1 VVDVAQVGLESI
13 NFTLVDVVEGHD
25 EAFNAWYENDHFYAG
40 GVLVRVCSVGDGGT
54 ARSRC
59 AMCASPVRR
68 ALLRTQLPAP
78 TWRPTSSRSPTAAGV
93 SGLGRPQLAELRRQG
108 RMFAERVPVSI
119 AFYTFDRV
127 VGSSSRV
134 PPHVALEHPFASLFA
149 VFARRLSPGGRG
161 APLGSAAPVPA
172 GSLVLSTTWRQEPSL
187 VEQADLRPYAP
198 ITLLLTFLEG
208 EPPRTR
214 TDTEDLAHTVTAAAA
229 DVEPMWASA
238 FLPAV
243 PGRTDWC
250 GRFADPQYRGPGSD
264 HRRGVRCQRGVDDDA
279 GCDQGFDGVLAQTQ
293 LAQDVEGVFT
303 DLRRRAHSGR
313 RRSVIFAWGRHRS
326 SRSAPCVVHLQEDGA
341 V

>member
-1 VVDVAQVGLESI
+1 MVDVAQVGLESI

-40 GVLVRVCSVGDGGT
+40 GVLGPSVLGGRRWYCPKSMRDVRFAGSPCPFEDPTTGTNLATYFFTLPDGGREFRDWV
-54 ARSRC
+54 A
-59 AMCASPVRR
+59 
-68 ALLRTQLPAP
+68 
-78 TWRPTSSRSPTAAGV
+78 
-93 SGLGRPQLAELRRQG
+93 PQLAELRRQG

-119 AFYTFDRV
+119 ALYTFDRV

-243 PGRTDWC
+243 PGRTDW
-250 GRFADPQYRGPGSD
+250 
-264 HRRGVRCQRGVDDDA
+264 VRTIR
-279 GCDQGFDGVLAQTQ
+279 
-293 LAQDVEGVFT
+293 
-303 DLRRRAHSGR
+303 
-313 RRSVIFAWGRHRS
+313 
-326 SRSAPCVVHLQEDGA
+326 
-341 V
+341 